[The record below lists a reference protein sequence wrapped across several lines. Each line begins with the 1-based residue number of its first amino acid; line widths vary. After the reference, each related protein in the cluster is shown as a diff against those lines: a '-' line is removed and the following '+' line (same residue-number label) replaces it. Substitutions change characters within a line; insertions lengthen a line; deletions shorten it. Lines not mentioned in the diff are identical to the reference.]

1 MIPSFR
7 PVNFFEILLPSL
19 RGQISTF
26 EPSENLEFKIFVVIP
41 NSVELE
47 DFSLSLLDN
56 DLVILRT
63 GETGFS
69 IPRNILW
76 NASKDY
82 DLNIFIDDDQVPEQN
97 WLRNL
102 VSNFLS
108 FTTFSVF
115 VGDITHK
122 ISSPVSNNRLSL
134 LLPKPRIGYS
144 VAINDAR
151 LAIGNCAFNRRFIGE
166 LVSPF
171 SLEFND
177 GGEDIFFLS
186 YLRNLGHRFFQSY
199 GVKVSEV
206 WDESRLESKVL
217 IARNARG
224 VFSFYKLRLHAIKH
238 NWEWEFDFI
247 KVYGRFFLFLILS
260 PILFVIF
267 GLNSLNPFKIQ
278 KIRLAIYLAKIY
290 YVSTIP
296 WKLKLVEFFGRS

>member
-1 MIPSFR
+1 MVPSFR
-7 PVNFFEILLPSL
+7 PVIFFEVLLPSL
-19 RGQISTF
+19 RWQISSL
-26 EPSENLEFKIFVVIP
+26 EPRKNLEFKIFVVIP

-63 GETGFS
+63 HETGFS

-82 DLNIFIDDDQVPEQN
+82 DLNIFVDDDQVPEQN

-108 FTTFSVF
+108 FSCFSVF
-115 VGDITHK
+115 VGDVRYTVTT
-122 ISSPVSNNRLSL
+122 PDSNNKLSL
-134 LLPKPRIGYS
+134 LLPKPRIGNG
-144 VAINDAR
+144 VEIKVPRVGIA
-151 LAIGNCAFNRRFIGE
+151 NCAFNRRSIGE
-166 LVSPF
+166 LASPF

-177 GGEDIFFLS
+177 GGEDIYFMS

-199 GVKVSEV
+199 DVKVLEV
-206 WDESRLESKVL
+206 WDQSRLESKVL

-224 VFSFYKLRLHAIKH
+224 FFSFYKLRLHAIKH

-247 KVYGRFFLFLILS
+247 QVYGRFFLLLLFA
-260 PILFVIF
+260 PILLFTF

-278 KIRLAIYLAKIY
+278 KIRLAVFLTQIY

-296 WKLKLVEFFGRS
+296 WKIRLAEFFGRS